1 MVVIHQGPEAPFGR
15 LGNTPP
21 RAKTETVNRAA
32 ESPMKDHEQAA
43 ASHGSGVQIAQR
55 YLENAKA
62 AATAD
67 EKVQHLTDALEAV
80 LGPGLIT
87 SS

>member
-1 MVVIHQGPEAPFGR
+1 
-15 LGNTPP
+15 
-21 RAKTETVNRAA
+21 
-32 ESPMKDHEQAA
+32 MKDHEQGA
-43 ASHGSGVQIAQR
+43 ASRGSGVQIAQR

-80 LGPGLIT
+80 LLHLRNAEAEPDVVPPGFKQGDA
-87 SS
+87 

>member
-1 MVVIHQGPEAPFGR
+1 
-15 LGNTPP
+15 
-21 RAKTETVNRAA
+21 
-32 ESPMKDHEQAA
+32 MKDHEQAA

-67 EKVQHLTDALEAV
+67 EKVKHLTDALEAV
-80 LGPGLIT
+80 LLHLRNAETEPTAAPPGFREGPI
-87 SS
+87 